1 MDSVAF
7 QDIIQYAPWLL
18 VAFLF
23 FKQNR
28 MFATPEMMQQELQKL
43 YEKIEDRFVQ
53 KEVHN
58 IAITELKQ
66 DIADMKEKI
75 DQIYNKVLG
84 ID

>member
-1 MDSVAF
+1 MDNLAF

-28 MFATPEMMQQELQKL
+28 MFVTPDQLQEIIQDLKDKID
-43 YEKIEDRFVQ
+43 EKFVR
-53 KEVHN
+53 KDVHN
-58 IAITELKQ
+58 IAITELKA
-66 DIADMKEKI
+66 DITDMKEKI

>member
-1 MDSVAF
+1 MDNLAF
-7 QDIIQYAPWLL
+7 QDIIQYAPWIL

-28 MFATPEMMQQELQKL
+28 MFVTPEILQDTIQDLK
-43 YEKIEDRFVQ
+43 EKIDEKFVR
-53 KEVHN
+53 KDVHN
-58 IAITELKQ
+58 IAITELKA
-66 DIADMKEKI
+66 DITDMKEKI

>member
-1 MDSVAF
+1 MDNLAF

-28 MFATPEMMQQELQKL
+28 MFVTPEQLQETIQDLK
-43 YEKIEDRFVQ
+43 EKIDAKFVR
-53 KEVHN
+53 KDVHN
-58 IAITELKQ
+58 IAITELKA
-66 DIADMKEKI
+66 DITDMKEKI

>member
-1 MDSVAF
+1 MDNLAF

-28 MFATPEMMQQELQKL
+28 MFVTPEMLQDTIQDLKDKID
-43 YEKIEDRFVQ
+43 EKFVR
-53 KEVHN
+53 KDVHN
-58 IAITELKQ
+58 IAITELKA
-66 DIADMKEKI
+66 DITDMKEKI

>member
-1 MDSVAF
+1 MDNLAF
-7 QDIIQYAPWLL
+7 QDIIQYAPWIL

-28 MFATPEMMQQELQKL
+28 MFVTPDQLQEIIQDLKDKID
-43 YEKIEDRFVQ
+43 EKFVR
-53 KEVHN
+53 KDVHN
-58 IAITELKQ
+58 IAITELKA
-66 DIADMKEKI
+66 DISDMKEKI

>member
-1 MDSVAF
+1 MDNLAF
-7 QDIIQYAPWLL
+7 QDIIQYAPWIL

-28 MFATPEMMQQELQKL
+28 MFVTPEMLQDTIQDLK
-43 YEKIEDRFVQ
+43 EKIDSKFVR
-53 KEVHN
+53 KDVHN
-58 IAITELKQ
+58 IAITELKA
-66 DIADMKEKI
+66 DITDMKEKI

>member
-1 MDSVAF
+1 MDNLAF
-7 QDIIQYAPWLL
+7 QDIIQYAPWIL

-28 MFATPEMMQQELQKL
+28 MFVTPDQLQETIQDLKDKID
-43 YEKIEDRFVQ
+43 EKFVR
-53 KEVHN
+53 KDVHN
-58 IAITELKQ
+58 IAITELKA
-66 DIADMKEKI
+66 DITDMKEKI

>member
-1 MDSVAF
+1 MDNIAI
-7 QDIIQYAPWLL
+7 QDVIQYAPWLL

-28 MFATPEMMQQELQKL
+28 MFVTPEYLQQELQHL
-43 YEKIEDRFVQ
+43 YEKVEETFVR
-53 KEVHN
+53 KEVHS
-58 IAITELKQ
+58 ISISEMKS

-75 DQIYNKVLG
+75 DIIYNKVLG

>member
-1 MDSVAF
+1 MDNLAF
-7 QDIIQYAPWLL
+7 QDIVQYAPWLL

-28 MFATPEMMQQELQKL
+28 MFVTPEMLQETIQDLKD
-43 YEKIEDRFVQ
+43 KIDERFVR
-53 KEVHN
+53 KDVHN
-58 IAITELKQ
+58 IAITELKA
-66 DIADMKEKI
+66 DITDMKEKI

>member
-1 MDSVAF
+1 MDNLAF

-28 MFATPEMMQQELQKL
+28 MFVTPEQLQETIQDLKDKID
-43 YEKIEDRFVQ
+43 EKFVR
-53 KEVHN
+53 KDVHN
-58 IAITELKQ
+58 IAITELKA
-66 DIADMKEKI
+66 DITDMKEKI

>member
-1 MDSVAF
+1 MDNLAF
-7 QDIIQYAPWLL
+7 QDIIQYAPWIL

-28 MFATPEMMQQELQKL
+28 MFVTPEMLQDTIQDLNDKID
-43 YEKIEDRFVQ
+43 EKFVR
-53 KEVHN
+53 KDVHN
-58 IAITELKQ
+58 IAITELKA
-66 DIADMKEKI
+66 DITDMKEKI

>member
-28 MFATPEMMQQELQKL
+28 MFVTPEMLQEELKNYVRKDL
-43 YEKIEDRFVQ
+43 YELSQSEIK
-53 KEVHN
+53 
-58 IAITELKQ
+58 
-66 DIADMKEKI
+66 ADMLEMKEKI
-75 DQIYNKVLG
+75 NKIYDKLFG
-84 ID
+84 LD

>member
-1 MDSVAF
+1 MDNLAF
-7 QDIIQYAPWLL
+7 QDIVQYAPWLL

-28 MFATPEMMQQELQKL
+28 MFVTPEMLQETIQDLKDKID
-43 YEKIEDRFVQ
+43 EKFVR
-53 KEVHN
+53 KDVHN
-58 IAITELKQ
+58 IAITELKA
-66 DIADMKEKI
+66 DITDMKEKI

>member
-1 MDSVAF
+1 MDNLAF
-7 QDIIQYAPWLL
+7 QDIIQYAPWIL

-28 MFATPEMMQQELQKL
+28 MFVTPEMLQETIQDLKDKID
-43 YEKIEDRFVQ
+43 EKFVR
-53 KEVHN
+53 KDVHN
-58 IAITELKQ
+58 IAITELKA
-66 DIADMKEKI
+66 DITDMKEKI

>member
-1 MDSVAF
+1 MDNLAF

-28 MFATPEMMQQELQKL
+28 MFVTPELLQETIQDLK
-43 YEKIEDRFVQ
+43 EKIDSKFVR
-53 KEVHN
+53 KDVHN
-58 IAITELKQ
+58 IAITELKA
-66 DIADMKEKI
+66 DISDMKEKI

>member
-1 MDSVAF
+1 MDNLAF

-28 MFATPEMMQQELQKL
+28 MFVTPELLQETIQDLK
-43 YEKIEDRFVQ
+43 EKIDAKFVR
-53 KEVHN
+53 KDVHN
-58 IAITELKQ
+58 IAITELKA
-66 DIADMKEKI
+66 DISDMKEKI

>member
-7 QDIIQYAPWLL
+7 QDIIQYAPWIL

-28 MFATPEMMQQELQKL
+28 MFVTPELMQQELQKM
-43 YEKIEDRFVQ
+43 YEKIEEKFVQ

-58 IAITELKQ
+58 IAITELKA
-66 DIADMKEKI
+66 DISDMKEKI

>member
-1 MDSVAF
+1 MDNLAF
-7 QDIIQYAPWLL
+7 QDIIQYAPWIL

-28 MFATPEMMQQELQKL
+28 MFVTPEMLQDTIQDLKDNID
-43 YEKIEDRFVQ
+43 EKFVR
-53 KEVHN
+53 KDVHN
-58 IAITELKQ
+58 IAITELKA
-66 DIADMKEKI
+66 DITDMKEKI

>member
-1 MDSVAF
+1 MDNLAF
-7 QDIIQYAPWLL
+7 QDIIQYAPWIL

-28 MFATPEMMQQELQKL
+28 MFVTPEMLQDTIQDLKDKID
-43 YEKIEDRFVQ
+43 EKFVR
-53 KEVHN
+53 KDVHN
-58 IAITELKQ
+58 IAITELKA
-66 DIADMKEKI
+66 DITDMKEKI